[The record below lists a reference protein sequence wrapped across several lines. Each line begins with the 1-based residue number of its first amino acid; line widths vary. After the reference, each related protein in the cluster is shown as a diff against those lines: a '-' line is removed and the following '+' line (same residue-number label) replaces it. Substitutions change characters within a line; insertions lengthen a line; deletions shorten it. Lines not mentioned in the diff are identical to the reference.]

1 MGSWFGLCIKN
12 QMNSLKKKTMMHR
25 EHDDGGGVGD
35 GIGTTPPCSCTICK
49 ERICP
54 RVGHLVR
61 FPGVIGNSF
70 DASVLSYP
78 AGIGLVV
85 ATEGIHIDIMR
96 DNGAII
102 QIYRASATVLE

>member
-1 MGSWFGLCIKN
+1 MKN
-12 QMNSLKKKTMMHR
+12 QMNSLKKKRMMHR
-25 EHDDGGGVGD
+25 DRDDDGD
-35 GIGTTPPCSCTICK
+35 GTTPPCSCTICK

-61 FPGVIGNSF
+61 FPGVVGNSF

-85 ATEGIHIDIMR
+85 ATEGIRIDIMR
-96 DNGAII
+96 GNGAII